1 MTRLKMMNPTSSI
14 DDVYD
19 FVKETVLLAGENAC
33 PPMTVGIGAGGTA
46 EVAAKLAKLA
56 LFKGK
61 PVDLTIENVLDVK
74 MLTTSTH
81 IASLPVC
88 VNLNCHSVREIE
100 IKIKENKIYV
110 NCKISRKSGNLR
122 QFVHNFLK
130 ISSLKRKCAQSFTE
144 TFFKRQNSDR
154 FFTGVIFLTP
164 AGRMNI
170 MTTILLK
177 YRV

>member
-1 MTRLKMMNPTSSI
+1 MPKF
-14 DDVYD
+14 
-19 FVKETVLLAGENAC
+19 FVKSEQ
-33 PPMTVGIGAGGTA
+33 
-46 EVAAKLAKLA
+46 
-56 LFKGK
+56 
-61 PVDLTIENVLDVK
+61 
-74 MLTTSTH
+74 
-81 IASLPVC
+81 
-88 VNLNCHSVREIE
+88 
-100 IKIKENKIYV
+100 IKENKIYV

-130 ISSLKRKCAQSFTE
+130 ISGLKKKCAQSFTE